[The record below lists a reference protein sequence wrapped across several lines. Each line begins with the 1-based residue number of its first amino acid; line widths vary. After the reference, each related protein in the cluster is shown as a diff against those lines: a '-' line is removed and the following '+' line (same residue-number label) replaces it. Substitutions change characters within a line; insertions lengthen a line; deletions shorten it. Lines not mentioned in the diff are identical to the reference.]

1 MSLERL
7 SLSSGFESFHGF
19 TPSSLHT
26 NPFYI
31 SHDSEAIEHALS
43 TETTMIEPAMAP
55 IEEKTEDLEK
65 YLLDIEGSDDSPT
78 LKENAFF
85 DPILSEVFGDYV
97 TRCHS
102 SDNRDFKHQF
112 TVRLA

>member
-1 MSLERL
+1 
-7 SLSSGFESFHGF
+7 
-19 TPSSLHT
+19 
-26 NPFYI
+26 
-31 SHDSEAIEHALS
+31 
-43 TETTMIEPAMAP
+43 MAP

-65 YLLDIEGSDDSPT
+65 YLLDIEVRGEVRIQAEDTYVLFVSQGSDDSPT

-112 TVRLA
+112 TVRLD

>member
-1 MSLERL
+1 MSLKRL
-7 SLSSGFESFHGF
+7 SLSLGFESFHGF

-43 TETTMIEPAMAP
+43 TETTMIGMSIKRILIDNWFWTCFWFSITEPAMAP

-65 YLLDIEGSDDSPT
+65 YLLDIEVRG
-78 LKENAFF
+78 
-85 DPILSEVFGDYV
+85 EVRIQAED
-97 TRCHS
+97 T
-102 SDNRDFKHQF
+102 
-112 TVRLA
+112 